1 MIKLLPKETKRMI
14 DKKVE
19 PLGDLLCERA
29 RVYLSS
35 DKGARDI
42 YDMLDTFF
50 NEKVKSLD
58 YYKCL

>member
-1 MIKLLPKETKRMI
+1 MI

-42 YDMLDTFF
+42 YDMLDTFLM
-50 NEKVKSLD
+50 KR
-58 YYKCL
+58 